1 MAVKLYS
8 YDAKTQLTKNFN
20 ISEFRCKCY
29 GKHNIKNDITLVE
42 KVQAMLDMLPD
53 AVAAYI
59 SSGHRCPTHDRNV
72 GGSGYGP
79 HVDGYAMDV
88 SVRKKDGTFYDTK
101 TLSCIAQDMG
111 FMGIANITYDFQ
123 WIHLDMKPRVYKG
136 DERGGNYNT
145 VTTDFYSYYGISHD
159 TINKL
164 LGRSLGNNNVSS
176 TSNSTKINN
185 KDTSTSK
192 FVYSNK
198 YDAEIKNLQQI
209 LVNKGYALVI
219 DGYAGPNTY
228 AAVKKMTIDYSD
240 RGPLTGWVQQ
250 RLANKGYYKGM
261 IDGISGNQTME
272 AIKKF
277 QTDSGLKTGY
287 LGGTDWYYLI
297 K

>member
-1 MAVKLYS
+1 MAVKLYA
-8 YDAKTQLTKNFN
+8 YDANTQLTKNFN
-20 ISEFRCKCY
+20 IREFRCKCSRA
-29 GKHNIKNDITLVE
+29 HSIKNDIDLVN
-42 KVQAMLDMLPD
+42 KMQQMLDMLPD
-53 AVAAYI
+53 AKAAYI
-59 SSGHRCPTHDRNV
+59 SSGHRCNNHDRAV

-88 SVRKKDGTFYDTK
+88 SVQKTDGTYYDTR

-111 FMGIANITYDFQ
+111 FMGIANITYDFR

-145 VTTDFYSYYGISHD
+145 VTTDFYAYYGISHES
-159 TINKL
+159 IYKL
-164 LGRSLGNNNVSS
+164 LGKSLANNNVSS
-176 TSNSTKINN
+176 TSNTTKINN
-185 KDTSTSK
+185 KDTSSTK

-198 YDAEIKNLQQI
+198 YDAEIKELQKI
-209 LVNKGYALVI
+209 LVNKGYNIAI

-228 AAVKKMTIDYSD
+228 NAVKKMTIDTGD

-250 RLANKGYYKGM
+250 RLATKRYYKGM
-261 IDGISGNQTME
+261 IDGISGQQTMN
-272 AIKKF
+272 AIKQF
-277 QTDSGLKTGY
+277 QTDNGLKTGY